1 VSLAPGGTLI
11 ASSQE
16 AVIDAVE
23 TWYLSV
29 PLETP
34 IVLGSLTIA
43 TRDFVIV
50 RVRTVDGLEGVA
62 YSLTRGAPLDLV
74 INDVLAPKLLGRDAL
89 DTALR
94 HDELTRSVVSL
105 GAVGLVGRGI
115 SLIDICL
122 WDLKGRLAALPV
134 WKLLGGDRSS
144 SPVIVVAPY
153 ADPDEPDDAYA
164 ERIAARLGGRYG
176 AIKLYP
182 LADPA
187 AMARRL
193 AAVRR
198 TLGADVE
205 LMVDMAWSWRSVSEA
220 VDAVR
225 SWEDYGLSWVE
236 DPFPSADWQSIKGLS
251 DAVETR
257 IAAGD
262 EVSVEAHVEALIAN
276 RAVDVLRMDAT
287 SIGGFSRFAALREQA
302 ERAGLQV
309 SPHAY
314 SEIHRHCVFAWPN
327 VGPVEIFLP
336 QSPTWGT
343 ARFLEDEMDVTA
355 GSMEIAAP
363 AEPGLGLHVDWAAV
377 GSLARRTE
385 SIR

>member
-1 VSLAPGGTLI
+1 
-11 ASSQE
+11 
-16 AVIDAVE
+16 
-23 TWYLSV
+23 
-29 PLETP
+29 
-34 IVLGSLTIA
+34 
-43 TRDFVIV
+43 
-50 RVRTVDGLEGVA
+50 
-62 YSLTRGAPLDLV
+62 
-74 INDVLAPKLLGRDAL
+74 
-89 DTALR
+89 
-94 HDELTRSVVSL
+94 
-105 GAVGLVGRGI
+105 
-115 SLIDICL
+115 
-122 WDLKGRLAALPV
+122 V

-193 AAVRR
+193 AAVRQV
-198 TLGADVE
+198 LGADVE

-236 DPFPSADWQSIKGLS
+236 DPFPSADWQSIKRLS

-262 EVSVEAHVEALIAN
+262 EVSVEAHVEALNAN